1 MAARRRRAARC
12 ADFAGSTL
20 RNCPKTGSVVA
31 QEYISLAHRG
41 ETGLSFPFRRFVR
54 PSVGVY
60 QESSDSF
67 STHSGE

>member
-12 ADFAGSTL
+12 ADFAESTF
-20 RNCPKTGSVVA
+20 RNCPKTSSVVA
-31 QEYISLAHRG
+31 QEYISLAHLR
-41 ETGLSFPFRRFVR
+41 ETGLFFPFRRLVR

-60 QESSDSF
+60 QEFLDGF